1 MGLGRGRWAVAAGM
15 AAAGLIAS
23 SVPAGAA
30 SYHRYVI
37 VAKTPGS
44 YAAVRAE
51 AVASGAR
58 VVQDMRQ
65 IGAIVVMAPTST
77 RDKLRGDLRVYG
89 VSTDHRETLTPPDT
103 ARTRNALPGLLGAN
117 GLPTTIDADPA
128 FDISR
133 LLWSIRAV
141 MRVRATGARALTLM
155 SYLAPSAAST
165 RVKPTRPILAAP

>member
-1 MGLGRGRWAVAAGM
+1 MGLGRGRWAAVAGI
-15 AAAGLIAS
+15 AAAGLVAS

-37 VAKTPGS
+37 VAKSRGQ

-77 RDKLRGDLRVYG
+77 RDKLRGDKRVYG
-89 VSTDHRETLTPPDT
+89 VGTDHRETLTPPDT
-103 ARTRNALPGLLGAN
+103 ATTRNRAPGLLGAQAI
-117 GLPTTIDADPA
+117 PT
-128 FDISR
+128 
-133 LLWSIRAV
+133 
-141 MRVRATGARALTLM
+141 
-155 SYLAPSAAST
+155 
-165 RVKPTRPILAAP
+165 